1 MPASQLIGALD
12 TVLAEVTPERY
23 FRRRR
28 ARAGDPFEVR
38 FPGLGRVLLT
48 AHPDGARD
56 LFRAPTDTFVTPLPN
71 PIAPLVGDAS
81 LILVDG
87 DRHRRDRAL
96 LIPPFHGQRM
106 RAYGEII
113 RESTRAEIAT
123 WHGVGRFDSRA
134 AARAITLRVILE
146 AVFGLDGRDRRDE
159 YTRTVADL
167 LASYNAALLLIP
179 SLRRGA
185 FGLTPWD
192 RFVRL
197 RDRFDTLLDEDVDR
211 RRRGLRPAGD
221 DVLSMLLA
229 ARYDDGTP
237 LGDAEVREQLR
248 TLLVAGHETTA
259 TSVAWALYHV
269 HRHPAVHERLVDEV
283 RAQGSGAP
291 AEDLA
296 RLPYLDAVC
305 KETLRLH
312 PPVPVVLR
320 RLAAPLEVR
329 GDEVPAGAT
338 VGVALE
344 LLHTRRDVWAH
355 PRRFE
360 PQRFLDRRYGP
371 FEYAPY
377 GGGHRRCVGFALAE
391 YELRIVLAT
400 ILAEASIA
408 LPAGAVAAPVPTS
421 LPANIAT
428 GPWRPIKFDVLP
440 PNPVERAPGRAVDSQ
455 SRNYNAHHIGP
466 NFAAET

>member
-1 MPASQLIGALD
+1 MPVSLLTGALD
-12 TVLAEVTPERY
+12 TVLAEVTPEHY
-23 FRRRR
+23 FRWRR
-28 ARAGDPFEVR
+28 ARSGDPFEVR
-38 FPGLGRVLLT
+38 FPGLGRVLFT

-56 LFRAPTDTFVTPLPN
+56 IFRAPPDTFVTPLPN
-71 PIAPLVGDAS
+71 PIAPLVGEAS

-87 DRHRRDRAL
+87 ERHRRDRAL
-96 LIPPFHGQRM
+96 LMPPFHGQRM

-113 RESTRAEIAT
+113 RESARAEIRT
-123 WHGVGRFDSRA
+123 WRAGSRFDSRQ

-159 YTRTVADL
+159 YTTTVADL
-167 LASYNAALLLIP
+167 LASYNTALLLVP
-179 SLRRGA
+179 PLRRGV
-185 FGLTPWD
+185 FGLAPWD

-197 RDRFDTLLDEDVDR
+197 RDRFDALLDEDVDR
-211 RRRGLRPAGD
+211 RRGLRQTGD

-229 ARYDDGTP
+229 TRYDDGSP
-237 LGDAEVREQLR
+237 LDDGDLREQLR

-259 TSVAWALYHV
+259 TSIAWALYHV
-269 HRHPAVHERLVDEV
+269 HRHPAVRERLVAEV
-283 RAQGSGAP
+283 RALGPDVP

-320 RLAAPLEVR
+320 RLAAPLEIR
-329 GDEVPAGAT
+329 GVGAPAGAT

-344 LLHTRRDVWAH
+344 LLHTHRDVWGH
-355 PRRFE
+355 PRRFD

-408 LPAGAVAAPVPTS
+408 LPADAAAAPIPASV
-421 LPANIAT
+421 PANIAT
-428 GPWRPIKFDVLP
+428 GPWRPIVFDVLAE
-440 PNPVERAPGRAVDSQ
+440 NRGET
-455 SRNYNAHHIGP
+455 
-466 NFAAET
+466 AA

>member
-1 MPASQLIGALD
+1 MTVVNGIERVAVSTRMPASLLTGALD
-12 TVLAEVTPERY
+12 TVLADVTPERY
-23 FRRRR
+23 FRWRR
-28 ARAGDPFEVR
+28 ARSGDPFEVR

-71 PIAPLVGDAS
+71 PIAPMVGDAS

-96 LIPPFHGQRM
+96 LMPPFHGQRM

-113 RESTRAEIAT
+113 RESARAEIRT
-123 WHGVGRFDSRA
+123 WHAGGRIDSRT

-159 YTRTVADL
+159 YTRTVAEL
-167 LASYNAALLLIP
+167 LGSYNTALLLVP
-179 SLRRGA
+179 LLRRGA

-229 ARYDDGTP
+229 ARYDDGAP

-269 HRHPAVHERLVDEV
+269 HRHTAVRERLVAEV
-283 RAQGSGAP
+283 RAQGPGAP

-320 RLAAPLEVR
+320 RLAAPLEIR
-329 GDEVPAGAT
+329 GDRVPAGAT

-360 PQRFLDRRYGP
+360 PGRFLDRRYGP

-408 LPAGAVAAPVPTS
+408 LPAGAVTAPVPAS
-421 LPANIAT
+421 VPANIAI
-428 GPWRPIKFDVLP
+428 GPWRPILFDVLP
-440 PNPVERAPGRAVDSQ
+440 PNRGVT
-455 SRNYNAHHIGP
+455 
-466 NFAAET
+466 AA

>member
-1 MPASQLIGALD
+1 MVNGIERVAVSTRMPASLLTGALD
-12 TVLAEVTPERY
+12 TVLADVTPERY
-23 FRRRR
+23 FRWRR
-28 ARAGDPFEVR
+28 ARSGDPFEVR

-71 PIAPLVGDAS
+71 PIAPMVGDAS

-96 LIPPFHGQRM
+96 LMPPFHGQRM

-113 RESTRAEIAT
+113 RESARAEIRT
-123 WHGVGRFDSRA
+123 WHAGGRIDSRA

-159 YTRTVADL
+159 YTRTVAEL
-167 LASYNAALLLIP
+167 LGSYNTALLLVP
-179 SLRRGA
+179 LLRRGA

-229 ARYDDGTP
+229 ARYDDGAP

-269 HRHPAVHERLVDEV
+269 HRHPAVRERLVDEV
-283 RAQGSGAP
+283 RAQGPAHRPRTWPGCPTWTPSARRRCGCTHRCRWCCAVSRHRWRSAGTKCLPALRSGSRWNYCTP
-291 AEDLA
+291 A
-296 RLPYLDAVC
+296 
-305 KETLRLH
+305 
-312 PPVPVVLR
+312 
-320 RLAAPLEVR
+320 
-329 GDEVPAGAT
+329 AT
-338 VGVALE
+338 SGL
-344 LLHTRRDVWAH
+344 TRDDSN
-355 PRRFE
+355 PE
-360 PQRFLDRRYGP
+360 RFLDRRYGP

-421 LPANIAT
+421 VPANIAI
-428 GPWRPIKFDVLP
+428 GPWRPIMFDVLP
-440 PNPVERAPGRAVDSQ
+440 PNRGET
-455 SRNYNAHHIGP
+455 
-466 NFAAET
+466 AA